1 MNAAASPSSPP
12 PPPFASSRLPR
23 RAFGKTAAL
32 GSLAALA
39 RGPATAAPP
48 LARGRNL
55 KVLSYNV
62 WYGFTKKPERKADY
76 LAYVKELAPDVV
88 SLQELNGYTPKKLAA
103 DAKSWGH
110 AHSVLLKEDGFP
122 TGLTSNRPI
131 TKVRRI
137 LKGYHH
143 GLLSCVTHGV
153 RFYVIH
159 LHPGHWEI
167 RLREV
172 NLLLDD
178 LAARPADEKILLVG
192 DFNTFSHRDKPAYDA
207 SPDMVPFFRRLDKR
221 WKSNRNLNDD
231 RLDYRHLERLE
242 NAGFA
247 DLAAAK
253 RKTFR
258 GTFPTKLR
266 AGEDNGPERRLD
278 YVFAN
283 PVMTRA
289 CRSAQCLVNERTTM
303 LSDHYPVSATFA
315 LPEK

>member
-1 MNAAASPSSPP
+1 MKTDLVPSPSSV
-12 PPPFASSRLPR
+12 SSLTR
-23 RAFGKTAAL
+23 RAFGKVAF
-32 GSLAALA
+32 GSALA
-39 RGPATAAPP
+39 GMPSAAVRAAPASP
-48 LARGRNL
+48 SGPSL

-88 SLQELNGYTPKKLAA
+88 SLQELNGYTPEKLAA

-110 AHSVLLKEDGFP
+110 AYSVLLKEDGFP

-131 TKVRRI
+131 SKVRRV

-153 RFYVIH
+153 HFYVIH

-172 NLLLDD
+172 NLLLND

-192 DFNTFSHRDKPAYDA
+192 DFNTFSNRDKPAYDA
-207 SPDMVPFFRRLDKR
+207 SSDMVPFFRRLDQR

-242 NAGFA
+242 GAGFA

-289 CRSAQCLVNERTTM
+289 CRSAQCLVNERTAM

-315 LPEK
+315 LPVK